1 MSKFTVLMVEDN
13 PEVRETVRDNLQEDG
28 YAVIAL
34 SNARDLM
41 DKVKSKKADA
51 ILLDLNLPDGDGL
64 ALISQIREHTDAPVL
79 VVSGKAQMVDRV
91 VGLEMGAD
99 DYIPKPFEMRE
110 LSARVK
116 ASIRRY
122 HNQNTPEKKAQTS
135 LAQAEKI
142 AFAGNTLDRTQLQV
156 FLSDG
161 KSAGLTTKEFRV
173 LEVLCMSPRR
183 VFSREQL
190 LDITRE
196 HNYAVFDR
204 TVDIQITRIRKKLGD
219 TPGDEENA
227 VIKTVRGAGYMLNTE
242 AQVSV

>member
-1 MSKFTVLMVEDN
+1 MPKFTVLMVEDN
-13 PEVRETVRDNLQEDG
+13 AEVRETVRDNLVEDG
-28 YAVIAL
+28 YVVITTA
-34 SNARDLM
+34 NARELM
-41 DKVKSKKADA
+41 EKIKSKKADV

-64 ALISQIREHTDAPVL
+64 MLISQIREYTDAPVI

-122 HNQNTPEKKAQTS
+122 HNQNTPEKKSQS
-135 LAQAEKI
+135 QLAGADRIEI
-142 AFAGNTLDRTQLQV
+142 AGRILDRSQLQL
-156 FLSDG
+156 FLEDES
-161 KSAGLTTKEFRV
+161 SANLTAKEFRV
-173 LEVLCMSPRR
+173 LEALALSPKR

-204 TVDIQITRIRKKLGD
+204 TIDIQITRIRKKIGD
-219 TPGDEENA
+219 NA
-227 VIKTVRGAGYMLNTE
+227 DNEDSQIIKTVRGAGYMLNVD
-242 AQVSV
+242 AAIAA

>member
-13 PEVRETVRDNLQEDG
+13 PEVRETVRDNLSEDG
-28 YAVIAL
+28 YAVVAL

-41 DKVKSKKADA
+41 DKVKTKKADV

-64 ALISQIREHTDAPVL
+64 TLISQIREHTDAPVI

-122 HNQNTPEKKAQTS
+122 HNQNTPEKKTQSA

-142 AFAGNTLDRTQLQV
+142 AFADCILDRTQLQV
-156 FLSDG
+156 FLADG
-161 KSAGLTTKEFRV
+161 KSTGLTTKEFRV
-173 LEVLCMSPRR
+173 LETLCLSPRR

-204 TVDIQITRIRKKLGD
+204 TIDIQITRIRKKIGD
-219 TPGDEENA
+219 TSGSEDNA
-227 VIKTVRGAGYMLNTE
+227 IIKTVRGAGYMLNTE
-242 AQVSV
+242 ARKIA